1 MLYNFLVLGYI
12 PGTNIQLSF
21 QAVMALVVIFM
32 GAASIVWIELRH
44 HRLSW
49 QPAMIRQPLPASR
62 LHQRV
67 R

>member
-1 MLYNFLVLGYI
+1 MLYNFLVLGYV

-21 QAVMALVVIFM
+21 QAVMGLVVILM

-44 HRLSW
+44 RRLSW
-49 QPAMIRQPLPASR
+49 QPAMIRQPLDASR
-62 LHQRV
+62 LHRRV